1 MSYLMDRM
9 LRSRDSYEEY
19 IMNMEQNQ
27 EKEIVRLA
35 QREQTLNREIY
46 KLGLELEE
54 KKREIERLNSILGI
68 FKETAEKLFLST
80 KKD

>member
-1 MSYLMDRM
+1 MSYLIHTM
-9 LRSRDSYEEY
+9 LRSRETYEEY

-35 QREQTLNREIY
+35 QREQTLNRELY
-46 KLGLELEE
+46 KLGMELEE
-54 KKREIERLNSILGI
+54 KQREIERLNSLLGI

-80 KKD
+80 KGD